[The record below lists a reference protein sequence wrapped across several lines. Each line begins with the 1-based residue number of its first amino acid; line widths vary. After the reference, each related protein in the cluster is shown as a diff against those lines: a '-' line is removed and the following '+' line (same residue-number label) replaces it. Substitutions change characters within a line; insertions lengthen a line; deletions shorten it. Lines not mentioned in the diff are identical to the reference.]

1 MTELAIVGA
10 PEISWKRALKFSRS
24 KEEEGIYLFDV
35 LKWIFFFLGPHP
47 QHIEVPMLGV
57 ESEL

>member
-24 KEEEGIYLFDV
+24 KEEE
-35 LKWIFFFLGPHP
+35 
-47 QHIEVPMLGV
+47 
-57 ESEL
+57 